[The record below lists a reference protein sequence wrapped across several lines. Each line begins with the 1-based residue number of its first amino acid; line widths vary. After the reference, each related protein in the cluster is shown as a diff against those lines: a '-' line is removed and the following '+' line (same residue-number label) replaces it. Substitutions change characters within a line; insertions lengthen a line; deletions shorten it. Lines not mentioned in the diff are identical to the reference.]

1 MNSATDSRI
10 RQGSRSIAE
19 QLERDILTGRLVEG
33 SRLPAIRSLAEDL
46 DVSPATVAAAY
57 QTLRTRGLVVASRRG
72 TLVAPAPSLSPRVE
86 ATIPESVRDLATGN
100 PDPELLPDL
109 GTLELDGDPLL
120 YGESQNL
127 EELLELAR
135 VVFVA
140 DGLPGDYIAVVGG
153 ALDGVERALSAYLRP
168 GDRVAIE
175 DPGHAGSFDLLR
187 AMGLELVP
195 IAMDQ
200 EGPLPD
206 VVQEVVGSGIE
217 AIIMTMRAQN
227 PTGAAIS
234 FDRAGDLSAI
244 FDQSPDLLVLED
256 DHAGP
261 VSGVPVATTFHAAR
275 RRWATVRS
283 VGKFLAPDLRVA
295 LMTGDLLTMRR
306 LESRQLVGTGWVSQ
320 LLQRVVATRW
330 LSPEVTNALSI
341 AELRY
346 TQRREALLTELER
359 RGIAADGHSGWNV
372 WIPVRQETPVVQSMR
387 DRGWAIAAGEHFRLA
402 SPPAVRITASTLEP
416 EDAAQVADDLA
427 DTLFRGT
434 THSV

>member
-1 MNSATDSRI
+1 MNNATDSRI

-33 SRLPAIRSLAEDL
+33 SRLPAIRSLAKDL

-168 GDRVAIE
+168 GDRVGIE

-217 AIIMTMRAQN
+217 AIMMTMRAQN

-359 RGIAADGHSGWNV
+359 RGIAADGRSGWNV

-434 THSV
+434 THGV